1 MTHPD
6 TSTY

>member
-6 TSTY
+6 TSVY